1 MNKNQ
6 LVLSKHIISMVKISK
21 DVDSVG
27 SEPEL
32 TNYLLR
38 NVIAKYSLAND
49 NYSTTQFTLN
59 QMKEK
64 GLDITKR
71 GQKSRKNEYT
81 FEHPIPAKVLFD
93 LILKAK
99 NDEEITSILKYSDQ
113 VVILSHSEDKKL
125 NELGL
130 KKTMPKDWK
139 YGDDVFARYKK
150 ANISILTEKVK
161 MTGGIKR

>member
-1 MNKNQ
+1 MNKEQAAFNDN
-6 LVLSKHIISMVKISK
+6 VISTVKNVKKHN
-21 DVDSVG
+21 VG
-27 SEPEL
+27 EAL
-32 TNYLLR
+32 NYTLR
-38 NVIAKYSLAND
+38 NNIAMYSLAND

-64 GLDITKR
+64 GVDITKR
-71 GQKSRKNEYT
+71 NQKSRKNEYT
-81 FEHPIPAKVLFD
+81 FEHPIPAKVSFD

-99 NDEEITSILKYSDQ
+99 NDEEIISILKSSDQ

-125 NELGL
+125 NEAGF
-130 KKTMPKDWK
+130 KSTMPKDWK

-150 ANISILTEKVK
+150 VNISILTEKVK

>member
-1 MNKNQ
+1 MNKEQAAFNDN
-6 LVLSKHIISMVKISK
+6 VISTVKNVKKHN
-21 DVDSVG
+21 VG
-27 SEPEL
+27 EAL
-32 TNYLLR
+32 NYTLR
-38 NVIAKYSLAND
+38 NNIAMYSLAND

-64 GLDITKR
+64 GVDITKR
-71 GQKSRKNEYT
+71 NQKSRKNEYT
-81 FEHPIPAKVLFD
+81 FEHPIPAKVSFD

-99 NDEEITSILKYSDQ
+99 NDEEIISILKSSDQ

-150 ANISILTEKVK
+150 VNISILTEKVK

>member
-38 NVIAKYSLAND
+38 NAIAKYSLAND

-64 GLDITKR
+64 GVDITKR
-71 GQKSRKNEYT
+71 NQKSRKNEYT

-99 NDEEITSILKYSDQ
+99 NDEEITSILKFSDQ

-125 NELGL
+125 NEAGF

-150 ANISILTEKVK
+150 VNISILTEKVK